1 VGAGISIL
9 ECFRRNEKLHEL
21 YNGRIYYIDSYIH
34 VSDQNTFVATD
45 TEFGRNFSRT
55 LTTSDLFD
63 CAAR

>member
-1 VGAGISIL
+1 MNYTMV
-9 ECFRRNEKLHEL
+9 EYF
-21 YNGRIYYIDSYIH
+21 IYDSYMH

>member
-1 VGAGISIL
+1 MNHTMVEYFIT
-9 ECFRRNEKLHEL
+9 
-21 YNGRIYYIDSYIH
+21 IDSYIH
-34 VSDQNTFVATD
+34 VSNQNTFVATD

>member
-1 VGAGISIL
+1 MGAGISIL
-9 ECFRRNEKLHEL
+9 ECFCRIEKSHEL
-21 YNGRIYYIDSYIH
+21 YNGRIFYDSYIH
-34 VSDQNTFVATD
+34 VNNQNTFVATD

>member
-1 VGAGISIL
+1 MSYTMV
-9 ECFRRNEKLHEL
+9 E
-21 YNGRIYYIDSYIH
+21 YIIHASEFVNFDSYIH

>member
-1 VGAGISIL
+1 MNSTMAEYRLSD
-9 ECFRRNEKLHEL
+9 N
-21 YNGRIYYIDSYIH
+21 SYIH

>member
-1 VGAGISIL
+1 MNHKMVEYFIA
-9 ECFRRNEKLHEL
+9 
-21 YNGRIYYIDSYIH
+21 IDSYIH
-34 VSDQNTFVATD
+34 VTDQNTFVATD

>member
-1 VGAGISIL
+1 MGAGISIL
-9 ECFRRNEKLHEL
+9 ECFCRIDKSNDL
-21 YNGRIYYIDSYIH
+21 YNGRIFDCSYIH